1 MLIIAQNVVKLSA
14 LAIGLIALNSTLSNA
29 QTSSSESF
37 KFERIEVGEE
47 TNWGFSS
54 EDETTSV
61 RDDIKELKD
70 YSISDSDDS
79 ADVRITDEAPRWNNR
94 GELEDFS
101 IDADVYEY

>member
-1 MLIIAQNVVKLSA
+1 MLIIARNVVKLSV
-14 LAIGLIALNSTLSNA
+14 IVGLIAFNSTLSNA

-37 KFERIEVGEE
+37 EFERLEVGEE

-79 ADVRITDEAPRWNNR
+79 NVRITDEAPRWNNR